1 MPIKAKGD
9 FSQLFYSFSREI
21 SCDPETLLFIN
32 TAHIT
37 MNTDRQKLLAAVQTT
52 GANYFVVKF
61 SEDQCI
67 SAIPSKR
74 IVEPAAGALAT
85 GDSCVV
91 RWTDGCRY
99 ETKVLEITQDYAT
112 AKRYKRQHLE
122 EQSPAP
128 PLQKKAKLAKQ
139 GTASIAVKGKSKQ
152 PSKMK
157 RKGNNLPLPP
167 PKRRKEND
175 KFVMKVGSQR
185 CPPLPPPPPRS
196 LSLPAIFQASS

>member
-32 TAHIT
+32 TTHVT
-37 MNTDRQKLLAAVQTT
+37 MITDRQKLLAAVQAT
-52 GANYFVVKF
+52 GASYFIIKF

-99 ETKVLEITQDYAT
+99 ETKVLEIAQDYAT
-112 AKRYKRQHLE
+112 AKMFERQHLR
-122 EQSPAP
+122 
-128 PLQKKAKLAKQ
+128 
-139 GTASIAVKGKSKQ
+139 KSSHQHLLCEKR
-152 PSKMK
+152 PS
-157 RKGNNLPLPP
+157 
-167 PKRRKEND
+167 
-175 KFVMKVGSQR
+175 
-185 CPPLPPPPPRS
+185 
-196 LSLPAIFQASS
+196 